1 MFGPLKTLLFL
12 AVLWLPLSFFVWFY
26 FAQLWVQPIA
36 ALAGQVMGW
45 LFDGSF
51 LRTELTQY
59 KIDFFFRVQPE
70 GLRPV
75 ELAFDV
81 NPMIYGYCL
90 PVLVGLVMATP
101 LQNRKRALQIG
112 VGIVVL
118 IGVQVFGTVFDALV
132 SMGIRPP
139 TKLAM
144 LAGSPD
150 AMTMLKPYL
159 DHVREMTLAAV
170 PANVIAFAYQFGYLV
185 LPAIMPVILWMA
197 FNQAFI
203 RSLVTTE
210 GSEIPDP
217 GTEVPPAQSKA
228 RESDSRGGV

>member
-45 LFDGSF
+45 LFDASF
-51 LRTELTQY
+51 LRTELTEY

-81 NPMIYGYCL
+81 NPMIYGFCL

-101 LQNRKRALQIG
+101 LKNRQRALQIG

-132 SMGIRPP
+132 SMGIKPP

-144 LAGSPD
+144 LAGSPEAA
-150 AMTMLKPYL
+150 AMLAPYL
-159 DHVREMTLAAV
+159 DHVKAMTIATV

-185 LPAIMPVILWMA
+185 LPAISPVILWMA

-203 RSLVTTE
+203 KSLVTAE
-210 GSEIPDP
+210 GSDIPEP
-217 GTEVPPAQSKA
+217 GTETEKSRSNAA
-228 RESDSRGGV
+228 DSDHGGRH